1 VRRTINGKLHDGFRV
16 SQMTP
21 MFPTKPTH
29 AAVLS
34 LYDRLYAT
42 YGPQHWWPGDGPF
55 DVIVGAILT
64 QNTNWRNVGKALDAL
79 RNADIWSF
87 KAIHGT
93 ERDDLADLIRPSGY
107 FNQKARK
114 LHEFAALV
122 ENDLNGNLD
131 QLLDLPMDDLRTILL
146 GIWGVGEE
154 TADDIVLYAAA
165 KPSFVIDTYT
175 RRIVDRLGWRPQG
188 VQYRDYQSLFTER
201 LPSDATLF
209 NEYHALLDEHASTV
223 CRPTPRCDQCCLQDI
238 CATGTNA
245 PSQNERGQCG

>member
-1 VRRTINGKLHDGFRV
+1 
-16 SQMTP
+16 MTP

-131 QLLDLPMDDLRTILL
+131 QLLDLPMDDLRAILL

-201 LPSDATLF
+201 LPSDAALF

>member
-1 VRRTINGKLHDGFRV
+1 
-16 SQMTP
+16 MTP

-64 QNTNWRNVGKALDAL
+64 QNTNWKNVGKALDAL
-79 RNADIWSF
+79 RNADICSF

>member
-1 VRRTINGKLHDGFRV
+1 
-16 SQMTP
+16 

-131 QLLDLPMDDLRTILL
+131 QLLDLPMDDLRAILL

-201 LPSDATLF
+201 LPSDAALF

>member
-1 VRRTINGKLHDGFRV
+1 
-16 SQMTP
+16 MTP

-64 QNTNWRNVGKALDAL
+64 QNTNWKNVGKALDAL
-79 RNADIWSF
+79 RNADICSF

-93 ERDDLADLIRPSGY
+93 ERHDLADLIRPSGY

-131 QLLDLPMDDLRTILL
+131 QLLDLPMDDLRAILL

-201 LPSDATLF
+201 LPSDAALF

-238 CATGTNA
+238 CPTGTNA
-245 PSQNERGQCG
+245 PSQNERAQCG

>member
-1 VRRTINGKLHDGFRV
+1 
-16 SQMTP
+16 

-201 LPSDATLF
+201 LPSDAALF

>member
-1 VRRTINGKLHDGFRV
+1 
-16 SQMTP
+16 MTLP
-21 MFPTKPTH
+21 LPTTPTH
-29 AAVLS
+29 AYVRS

-64 QNTNWRNVGKALDAL
+64 QNTNWTNVEKALDKL
-79 RNADIWSF
+79 RNANICSF
-87 KAIHGT
+87 KTIHGMD
-93 ERDDLADLIRPSGY
+93 RNYLADLIRPSGY

-114 LHEFAALV
+114 LHEFAVLV
-122 ENDLNGNLD
+122 ENDFNGNLD

-154 TADDIVLYAAA
+154 TADDIVLYAAH
-165 KPSFVIDTYT
+165 KPSFVIDKYT

-188 VQYRDYQSLFTER
+188 VRYRDYQLMFTEQ
-201 LPSDATLF
+201 LPSDVALF

-223 CRPTPRCDQCCLQDI
+223 CRPTPRCDQCCLQDT

-245 PSQNERGQCG
+245 PSHGGRDQRT

>member
-1 VRRTINGKLHDGFRV
+1 
-16 SQMTP
+16 MTP
-21 MFPTKPTH
+21 PFPTKPTR

-42 YGPQHWWPGDGPF
+42 YGPQYWWPGDGPF

-64 QNTNWRNVGKALDAL
+64 QNTNWKNVGKALDAL

-93 ERDDLADLIRPSGY
+93 ERGDLADLIRPSGY

-131 QLLDLPMDDLRTILL
+131 QLLDLPMDDLRAILL

-201 LPSDATLF
+201 LPSDAALF

-238 CATGTNA
+238 CPTGTNA
-245 PSQNERGQCG
+245 PSQNERAQCG

>member
-1 VRRTINGKLHDGFRV
+1 
-16 SQMTP
+16 MTP

-42 YGPQHWWPGDGPF
+42 YGPQYWWPGDGPF

-64 QNTNWRNVGKALDAL
+64 QNTNWKNVGKALDAL

-131 QLLDLPMDDLRTILL
+131 QLLDLPMDDLRAILL

-175 RRIVDRLGWRPQG
+175 RRIVDRLGWRPQA

-201 LPSDATLF
+201 LPSDAALF

-238 CATGTNA
+238 CPTGTNA
-245 PSQNERGQCG
+245 PSQNERAQCG